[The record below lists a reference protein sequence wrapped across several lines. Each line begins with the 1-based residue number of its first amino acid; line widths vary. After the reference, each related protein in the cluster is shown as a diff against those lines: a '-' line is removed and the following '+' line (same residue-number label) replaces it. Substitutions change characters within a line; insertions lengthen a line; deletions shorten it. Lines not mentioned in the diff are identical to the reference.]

1 MEEKSSQSWFQLCV
15 FFVSTVGAAHKNT
28 PWRHCSSAISVP
40 IVSNGIGRR
49 YHADVFDGKF
59 DPRKTVKRMDFGK
72 NILPILKATFE
83 LYSIVVFFICE

>member
-1 MEEKSSQSWFQLCV
+1 V
-15 FFVSTVGAAHKNT
+15 FFVSTVGADFSPRKH

-83 LYSIVVFFICE
+83 LYSIVVFFICDA